1 MQTQIQRQ
9 TPRGDDG
16 IETIEQEW
24 TSNRIRDRRRDK
36 IWAKNV
42 LLNTGIVILV
52 CWMVN
57 LYVDTSPLFHIV
69 TKIFNFMESYMNFS
83 KMVLCNIISFVVGI
97 IFIIMFILAMISFI
111 LLLCI
116 PFLEFI
122 FAFTSI

>member
-1 MQTQIQRQ
+1 MQIQIQRQ

-116 PFLEFI
+116 PFLAFI